1 MTPPRV
7 DAHQHFWSLA
17 RGDYGWL
24 TPDLVPLWRDFGPDD
39 LAPLLARHAIR
50 ASVAVQA
57 APTVAETLFLLD
69 LADRSS
75 SIAGVVGW
83 TDLEGVHAPA
93 QISRLARR
101 RKLVGLRPM
110 LQDLADERWVLRP
123 ALEPALRAMEEENLA
138 FDALVRP
145 NHLPHLHEFV
155 AAHQDLT
162 VVVDHAAKPT
172 TRRRPARF
180 AGFESWAA
188 DMTSLAR
195 FPNTWCKLS
204 GLVTEAEV
212 GAATD
217 DFAPVVDLLLA
228 TFGPRRLLWG
238 SDWPVATIAC
248 DYSEWFAICERL
260 LAPLDREDLEA
271 VLGGNATRCYRLA
284 SRIPELAHDNSPAG
298 NP

>member
-1 MTPPRV
+1 MLFG
-7 DAHQHFWSLA
+7 DAGAVVADAEF
-17 RGDYGWL
+17 DN
-24 TPDLVPLWRDFGPDD
+24 
-39 LAPLLARHAIR
+39 AIR
-50 ASVAVQA
+50 AA
-57 APTVAETLFLLD
+57 ADQFNALPGGRVFQGVLGKVLD
-69 LADRSS
+69 D
-75 SIAGVVGW
+75 
-83 TDLEGVHAPA
+83 
-93 QISRLARR
+93 
-101 RKLVGLRPM
+101 
-110 LQDLADERWVLRP
+110 
-123 ALEPALRAMEEENLA
+123 
-138 FDALVRP
+138 
-145 NHLPHLHEFV
+145 LHEFV